1 MAFYASDYKFGGGGN
16 TQLVHSSKYLTKGSL
31 FDAQTARARKLE
43 VGIGNPG
50 ETKDAF
56 VAPCHDT
63 DCYWRLA
70 MEGPRALPE
79 VGSYVVDII
88 IDTTQPRV
96 FLSML
101 GLPGSDIPRNVRMQ
115 TNNVTIK
122 DVRSNVTY
130 AQFQPFQQ
138 AQALGKSKWAL
149 RFSRDGV
156 VWLERSCEI
165 FDHFLS
171 GGVNAESA
179 TYVPSHTHIAH
190 TVLK

>member
-1 MAFYASDYKFGGGGN
+1 
-16 TQLVHSSKYLTKGSL
+16 
-31 FDAQTARARKLE
+31 
-43 VGIGNPG
+43 
-50 ETKDAF
+50 
-56 VAPCHDT
+56 
-63 DCYWRLA
+63 
-70 MEGPRALPE
+70 
-79 VGSYVVDII
+79 VVDII

-101 GLPGSDIPRNVRMQ
+101 GLPGSDIPRNVRME
-115 TNNVTIK
+115 TKNVTIK

-149 RFSRDGV
+149 RFSRDDV
-156 VWLERSCEI
+156 VWLERACEI

-179 TYVPSHTHIAH
+179 TYVALLYTRKSHT
-190 TVLK
+190 LY